1 MLKNIRLHIDKNEEQ
16 QTRVEQATA
25 ASIDS
30 QFKKNLLA
38 FRAHIPS
45 IVDQIQTIRND
56 NISIFCN
63 KHGQFNIVDYGVGRT
78 FYGLE
83 PEKEIKSQYLN
94 FTKHAISVSM
104 DSVAKVANEDD
115 CSDQLAKVC
124 ADSGYSKRDALPAK
138 IETMVVLG
146 IGIGLHIVEL
156 LKHYH
161 IENLV
166 VYEPEMQYFKCSA
179 YCNQWDEALTKAQEK
194 GTRLFFQL
202 GKDGSHLIADIDEL
216 HQHFGF
222 SRFYVYKH
230 YNTPVFNSIEQACSQ
245 SDWLQIKRGALS
257 FKTPSTPSEFI
268 PLWTQSLNIDA
279 YQSPGEQ
286 AQEQRTKNLQAFKKY
301 FPDIYK
307 TFADYEPQ
315 IWLPVEG
322 DNGEIN
328 ILHKQSLVPWYGESP
343 SQECIL
349 NFDNFSEQPNKDGLI
364 LGYNGRKL
372 KKYLH
377 YQFVSKTESLLKDV
391 EQEEGGLPETIKSLI
406 LFGVGVGYQIER
418 LFKQHHVEKLFIC
431 EPNKDFFHGSLFAIK
446 WDEILAD
453 IDEQEGRLYINIGD
467 DGTNLFKDLL
477 SQFYSIG
484 PYILANTYFYQS
496 YYNSVLVSALAQL
509 REQLQVVISMGEYF
523 DHAFF
528 GIAQTTEMLSRSTPF
543 LRKSPAQYLSFEDKE
558 VPVFVIGNGPSLD
571 TAIDA
576 IKEWR
581 DKAIIISC
589 GTALSALHKYKITPD
604 FHAEIEQN
612 RATYDWCSRVDDF
625 DYLKQISLI
634 SVNGIHPDTCNLFKE
649 VYIAFKDG
657 ESSTVSALEVLGRKN
672 YEELQFAFP
681 TVSNLAINLISKLG
695 MQQVYLFGVDLGF
708 YSKEKHHSQ
717 NSSYY
722 INGKEVYDYEG
733 TNNTSLVVPGNFR
746 KTVFTKYE
754 FKLSKAIIEQ
764 SLASN
769 RLSCF
774 NCSDGAKIVGTS
786 PLSPEMVLIPSS
798 SQQRDDALQA
808 IKEHAFYVSDK
819 QVSYREVFEQRF
831 CKEALKKELSV
842 FIENAKKVFTSIEQV
857 DEFINTQ
864 KEMLFDSYQR
874 KQSLLF
880 FLLYGTVNY
889 ANALFSKLVSTT
901 RDLSTIEKAQKEW
914 IDTLNLISSAYF
926 DNVSDFDT
934 TSSCVYLRESVFI
947 KRLLHSTSRT
957 FEVSVNPEDK
967 LITRFIEQYSVVSTQ
982 PSTPS
987 KYHCQVVFNAN
998 SDELLSDITNSEPK
1012 NLRLLGTYGLLD
1024 AELLSLQ
1031 YKTFSRTS
1039 FYLWYRAP
1047 SYQFSAFESGDV
1059 PFVHH
1064 SKQSFLPAFLCNV
1077 DDVFLFLPKYEFA
1090 NSSSEQKE
1098 RYLEPLLASLSWINH
1113 YIEYPKYIAVP
1124 KKGNALL
1131 QLACDNIGNRGKIMS
1146 GNVQLSSLLLEEAN
1160 DARVKSL
1167 LKELTDQE
1175 GAAINS

>member
-16 QTRVEQATA
+16 QAHVEQLTA
-25 ASIDS
+25 AFIDT

-45 IVDQIQTIRND
+45 LVDQIQTIRND

-63 KHGQFNIVDYGVGRT
+63 KYGQFNIVDYGVGRT

-83 PEKEIKSQYLN
+83 PEKEVQAQFSNYIE
-94 FTKHAISVSM
+94 HAISVSM
-104 DSVAKVANEDD
+104 DTETKACSEDNCVD
-115 CSDQLAKVC
+115 LLDKAC
-124 ADSGYSKRDALPAK
+124 ADSGYLQRVALPAK

-146 IGIGLHIVEL
+146 IGLGLHIVEL
-156 LKHYH
+156 LKRYH

-179 YCNQWDEALTKAQEK
+179 YCNLWDQALSQAQEK

-202 GKDGSHLIADIDEL
+202 GKDGSNLISDIDEL

-222 SRFYVYKH
+222 NHFYLYKH
-230 YNTPVFNSIEQACSQ
+230 YNTSIFNAIEQACGQ
-245 SDWLQIKRGALS
+245 FDWPQIQRGALS
-257 FKTPSTPSEFI
+257 FKAPSTPSEFI
-268 PLWTQSLNIDA
+268 PLWTQSLNLDA

-315 IWLPVEG
+315 VWLPVEG

-328 ILHKQSLVPWYGESP
+328 ILNKQSLVPWYGESP

-349 NFDNFSEQPNKDGLI
+349 NFNNFSEQPNKDGLI

-377 YQFVSKTESLLKDV
+377 YQFVSKTESLLKEV

-406 LFGVGVGYQIER
+406 LFGVGVGYQIES
-418 LFKQHHVEKLFIC
+418 LFKQHNVEKLFIC

-453 IDEQEGRLYINIGD
+453 IDEREGRLYINIGD

-484 PYILANTYFYQS
+484 PYILANTFFYQS
-496 YYNSVLVSALAQL
+496 YHNSVLVSALAQL

-523 DHAFF
+523 DHAYF
-528 GIAQTTEMLSRSTPF
+528 GISQTTEMLSRGAPF
-543 LRKSPAQYLSFEDKE
+543 LRKDPAQYLTFENKE
-558 VPVFVIGNGPSLD
+558 VPVFVVGNGPSLD
-571 TAIDA
+571 ASIEA

-581 DKAIIISC
+581 DRAIVISC
-589 GTALSALHKYKITPD
+589 GTALSALHKYNITPD

-612 RATYDWCSRVDDF
+612 RATYDWCCRVNDF
-625 DYLKQISLI
+625 EYLKQISLI
-634 SVNGIHPDTCNLFKE
+634 SVNGIHPDTCHLFKD

-708 YSKEKHHSQ
+708 YNKEKHHSQ

-722 INGKEVYDYEG
+722 LNGKEVYDYEA
-733 TNNTSLVVPGNFR
+733 TNNTSLVVRGNFR

-754 FKLSKAIIEQ
+754 FKLSKTIIEQ

-769 RLSCF
+769 KLSCF

-798 SQQRDDALQA
+798 SEHRDEALQA
-808 IKEHAFYVSDK
+808 IREQAFYVSDK
-819 QVSYREVFEQRF
+819 QKNYREVFEQRF

-889 ANALFSKLVSTT
+889 ANALFSKLASTT
-901 RDLSTIEKAQKEW
+901 SDLSTIEKAQNEW
-914 IDTLNLISSAYF
+914 VDTLNRISSAYF
-926 DNVSDFDT
+926 NNVSDFDT

-947 KRLLHSTSRT
+947 NRLMQSSTRT
-957 FEVSVNPEDK
+957 FQVSVNTGDK
-967 LITRFIEQYSVVSTQ
+967 LITRFIEQYSPVSTKSIV
-982 PSTPS
+982 PL
-987 KYHCQVVFNAN
+987 KDNCQIVFRAD
-998 SDELLSDITNSEPK
+998 SDELLSYLSESEPE
-1012 NLRLLGTYGLLD
+1012 NFRLLGTYGLLD
-1024 AELLSLQ
+1024 ADSLSLL
-1031 YKTFSRTS
+1031 YKKSERTS
-1039 FYLWYRAP
+1039 VYVWYRAN
-1047 SYQFSAFESGDV
+1047 SHCLSAFELGDV

-1064 SKQSFLPAFLCNV
+1064 SKQSFLPAFLCNL

-1098 RYLEPLLASLSWINH
+1098 RYLEPLLASLSWIEH

-1124 KKGNALL
+1124 KQGRVLHE
-1131 QLACDNIGNRGKIMS
+1131 LACDNIGNRGKIIRERIK
-1146 GNVQLSSLLLEEAN
+1146 LSSLVLEDAN
-1160 DARVKSL
+1160 ENRTKTL
-1167 LKELTDQE
+1167 LKE
-1175 GAAINS
+1175 AAEQSRQQ